1 MLVVRPAAPADLDFL
16 LELAILSGPGFT
28 SLPEDPDQLSERLD
42 LSRDSFAGALT
53 PQERWYTL
61 MLEESETG
69 DVDGIGSVKAA
80 VGLKRPFFSFRVVN
94 NAQSSPS
101 LGIKLEQKTL
111 VLVNECTGWTEVG
124 SLFLKADRRKG
135 GAGRLLSQSR
145 YMLIGAE
152 PELFNDNVLAELRGV
167 FTPDGACPFWDHVAH
182 KFFPMEFDEA
192 DRMTGST
199 DKQFILDLAPRHPIY
214 IDLLPEPARAVIG
227 KVHPQGVPAM
237 ALLESEGFRPNGLID
252 IFDAGPTVACQRDN
266 IRTVRDARP
275 LTVAVADEVEA
286 ELPALI
292 STDSVGAFRAVR
304 QRAHIEGDTATLTRE
319 TADALKVRA
328 GDTVRVKT

>member
-1 MLVVRPAAPADLDFL
+1 MLVVRPAGPADLDHL

-28 SLPEDPDQLSERLD
+28 SLPEDPDQLAERLD
-42 LSRDSFAGALT
+42 LSRDSFSGKLE
-53 PQERWYTL
+53 PQARWYTL
-61 MLEESETG
+61 MLEESDTG
-69 DVDGIGSVKAA
+69 DVDGVCGVKAA
-80 VGLKRPFFSFRVVN
+80 VGLNRPFFSFRVVN
-94 NAQSSPS
+94 TTQLSPS
-101 LGIKLEQKTL
+101 VNARLDHQTL

-152 PELFNDNVLAELRGV
+152 PDLFGETVLAELRGV

-214 IDLLPEPARAVIG
+214 IQLLPEPARAVIG

-237 ALLESEGFRPNGLID
+237 ALLESEGFRPNGLVD
-252 IFDAGPTVACQRDN
+252 IFDAGPTVSCERDN
-266 IRTVRDARP
+266 IRTVRDARV
-275 LTVAVADEVEA
+275 LKVRIADEVEA
-286 ELPALI
+286 ELVALV
-292 STDSVGAFRAVR
+292 STASVQGFRAVR
-304 QRAHIEGDTATLTRE
+304 QKVEIAEDAAILNRE
-319 TADALKVRA
+319 TAAALKVRE
-328 GDTVRVKT
+328 GDLVRVKS

>member
-1 MLVVRPAAPADLDFL
+1 MLVVRPAGPADLDHL

-28 SLPEDPDQLSERLD
+28 SLPEDPDQLAERLD
-42 LSRDSFAGALT
+42 LSRDSFTGRLP
-53 PQERWYTL
+53 PQECWYTL
-61 MLEESETG
+61 MLEETDTG
-69 DVDGIGSVKAA
+69 DVDGVGSVKAA

-94 NAQSSPS
+94 TTQSSPS
-101 LGIKLEQKTL
+101 LNVRLDHQTL

-152 PELFNDNVLAELRGV
+152 PDLFNEMVLAELRGV

-182 KFFPMEFDEA
+182 RFFPMEFDEA

-214 IDLLPEPARAVIG
+214 VQLLPEPARAVIG

-237 ALLESEGFRPNGLID
+237 ALLESEGFRPNGLVD
-252 IFDAGPTVACQRDN
+252 IFDAGPTVSCERDN
-266 IRTVRDARP
+266 IRTVRDARV
-275 LTVAVADEVEA
+275 LKVRIADEVEA
-286 ELPALI
+286 ELVSLV
-292 STDSVGAFRAVR
+292 STASVRDFRAVR
-304 QRAHIEGDTATLTRE
+304 QKVEIADDVATLNRE
-319 TADALKVRA
+319 TAAALKVRE
-328 GDTVRVKT
+328 GDLVRVKN

>member
-1 MLVVRPAAPADLDFL
+1 MLVVRPAGPSDLDYL

-61 MLEESETG
+61 MLEESDTG

-152 PELFNDNVLAELRGV
+152 PELFSENVLAELRGV

-252 IFDAGPTVACQRDN
+252 IFDAGPTVSCQRDN

-275 LTVAVADEVEA
+275 LTVAVAAEVEA

-292 STDSVGAFRAVR
+292 STNSVSAFRAVR
-304 QRAHIEGDTATLTRE
+304 QRAHIEGDVATLTRE

>member
-1 MLVVRPAAPADLDFL
+1 MLVVRPAGPADLDHL

-28 SLPEDPDQLSERLD
+28 SLPEDPDALAERLE
-42 LSRDSFAGALT
+42 LSRASFTRQAQVQDA
-53 PQERWYTL
+53 WYTL
-61 MLEESETG
+61 MLEETDTG
-69 DVDGIGSVKAA
+69 DIDGIGSVKAT

-101 LGIKLEQKTL
+101 LDIRLEHQTL

-152 PELFNDNVLAELRGV
+152 PDLFADTVLAELRGV

-182 KFFPMEFDEA
+182 KFFPMEFDQA
-192 DRMTGST
+192 DYMTGST

-214 IDLLPEPARAVIG
+214 VNLLPEPARAVIG

-252 IFDAGPTVACQRDN
+252 IFDAGPTVTCQRDN
-266 IRTVRDARP
+266 IRTVRDARA
-275 LTVAVADEVEA
+275 LKVEIASAVDA
-286 ELPALI
+286 ELPGLI
-292 STDSVGAFRAVR
+292 STDSVAAFRAVR
-304 QRAHIEGDTATLTRE
+304 QKVAVEGE
-319 TADALKVRA
+319 TAVINAETAAALKVKA
-328 GDTVRVKT
+328 GDIVRVKS

>member
-1 MLVVRPAAPADLDFL
+1 MLVVRPSGPADLDFL

-42 LSRDSFAGALT
+42 LSRDSFQGKLE
-53 PQERWYTL
+53 PQARWYTL

-80 VGLKRPFFSFRVVN
+80 VGLNRPFFSFRVVN

-101 LGIKLEQKTL
+101 LGIKLEQRTL

-152 PELFNDNVLAELRGV
+152 PELFNENVLAELRGV

-227 KVHPQGVPAM
+227 KV
-237 ALLESEGFRPNGLID
+237 
-252 IFDAGPTVACQRDN
+252 
-266 IRTVRDARP
+266 
-275 LTVAVADEVEA
+275 
-286 ELPALI
+286 
-292 STDSVGAFRAVR
+292 
-304 QRAHIEGDTATLTRE
+304 
-319 TADALKVRA
+319 
-328 GDTVRVKT
+328 

>member
-1 MLVVRPAAPADLDFL
+1 MLVVRPAGPADLDHL

-28 SLPEDPDQLSERLD
+28 SLPEDPDQLAERLE
-42 LSRDSFAGALT
+42 LGRDSFSGKLA
-53 PQERWYTL
+53 PQDCWYTL

-69 DVDGIGSVKAA
+69 DVDGVGSVKAA
-80 VGLKRPFFSFRVVN
+80 VGLHRPFFSFRLVN
-94 NAQSSPS
+94 NTQSSPS
-101 LGIKLEQKTL
+101 LGVRLDHQTL

-145 YMLIGAE
+145 YMLIGAQ
-152 PELFNDNVLAELRGV
+152 PDLFAETVLAELRGV

-182 KFFPMEFDEA
+182 KFFPMEFDDA

-199 DKQFILDLAPRHPIY
+199 DKQFILDLSPRHPIY
-214 IDLLPEPARAVIG
+214 VELLPEAARAVIG

-237 ALLESEGFRPNGLID
+237 ALLESEGFRPNGLVD
-252 IFDAGPTVACQRDN
+252 IFDAGPTVCCDRDN
-266 IRTVRDARP
+266 IRTVRDARR
-275 LTVAVADEVEA
+275 LTVRIADEVEA

-292 STDSVGAFRAVR
+292 STDSIRAFRAVR
-304 QRAHIEGDTATLTRE
+304 QRAAVEGDAVTLTRE
-319 TADALKVRA
+319 AADALKVRA

>member
-1 MLVVRPAAPADLDFL
+1 MLVVRPAGPADLDHL

-42 LSRDSFAGALT
+42 LSRDSFRGLME
-53 PQERWYTL
+53 PHERWYTL

-69 DVDGIGSVKAA
+69 DVDGIGSVKAS
-80 VGLKRPFFSFRVVN
+80 VGLKRPFFSFRVVS

-152 PELFNDNVLAELRGV
+152 PELFNENVLAELRGV

-192 DRMTGST
+192 DRLTGAT

-214 IDLLPEPARAVIG
+214 VELLPEPARAVIG
-227 KVHPQGVPAM
+227 QGPPAGRARHGPAGERGLPPQRPDRHLRRRADRLLPA
-237 ALLESEGFRPNGLID
+237 GQYPHRPRRPRPDRRHRRRGRGR
-252 IFDAGPTVACQRDN
+252 A
-266 IRTVRDARP
+266 ARP
-275 LTVAVADEVEA
+275 DFDQQRRR
-286 ELPALI
+286 LPRRPPA
-292 STDSVGAFRAVR
+292 RPPR
-304 QRAHIEGDTATLTRE
+304 RRHRHLTRE
-319 TADALKVRA
+319 TADALKVKA

>member
-1 MLVVRPAAPADLDFL
+1 MLVVRPAGPADLDHL

-42 LSRDSFAGALT
+42 LSRDSFTGAV
-53 PQERWYTL
+53 PAEQAWYTL
-61 MLEESETG
+61 MLEESDTG
-69 DVDGIGSVKAA
+69 DVDGVGSVKAT
-80 VGLKRPFFSFRVVN
+80 VGLKRPFFSFRVQN
-94 NAQSSPS
+94 TTQSSPS
-101 LGIKLEQKTL
+101 LGVRLDHQTL
-111 VLVNECTGWTEVG
+111 KIVNECTGWSEVG

-145 YMLIGAE
+145 YMLIGAQ
-152 PELFNDNVLAELRGV
+152 PDLFADTVLAELRGV

-199 DKQFILDLAPRHPIY
+199 DKQFILDLAPREPIY
-214 IDLLPEPARAVIG
+214 VELLPEPARAVIG

-237 ALLESEGFRPNGLID
+237 ALLESEGFRPNGLVD
-252 IFDAGPTVACQRDN
+252 IFDAGPTVTCRRDD
-266 IRTVRDARP
+266 IRTVRDARA
-275 LTVAVADEVEA
+275 LTVRIVDQPDA

-292 STDSVGAFRAVR
+292 STAGVANFRAVR
-304 QRAHIEGDTATLTRE
+304 QKAAIEADHAHIDRE
-319 TADALKVRA
+319 TAAALKVRD
-328 GDTVRVKT
+328 GDLIRVKS

>member
-1 MLVVRPAAPADLDFL
+1 MLVIRPAGPTDLDHL

-28 SLPEDPDQLSERLD
+28 SLPEDPDQLAERLD
-42 LSRDSFAGALT
+42 LSRDSFGGRLD
-53 PQERWYTL
+53 PKERWYTL
-61 MLEESETG
+61 MMEETDTG
-69 DVDGIGSVKAA
+69 DIDGIASVKAA
-80 VGLKRPFFSFRVVN
+80 VGLKRPFFSFRLVS
-94 NAQSSPS
+94 NAAQSPS
-101 LGIKLEQKTL
+101 LDIKLEHQTL

-145 YMLIGAE
+145 YMLIGAQ
-152 PELFNDNVLAELRGV
+152 PDLFAETVLAELRGV

-182 KFFPMEFDEA
+182 KFFPMPFDEA
-192 DRMTGST
+192 DMMTGST

-214 IDLLPEPARAVIG
+214 VELLPEPARTVIG
-227 KVHPQGVPAM
+227 KVHPQGVAAM

-252 IFDAGPTVACQRDN
+252 IFDAGPTVSCPRDH
-266 IRTVRDARP
+266 IRTVRDARR
-275 LTVAVADEVEA
+275 LTAVVSQEVQA

-292 STDSVGAFRAVR
+292 STDSVEGFRAIRGKAV
-304 QRAHIEGDTATLTRE
+304 IEGETVHLTAE

-328 GDTVRVKT
+328 GDVVRVKS

>member
-1 MLVVRPAAPADLDFL
+1 MLVVRPAGPADLDHL

-28 SLPEDPDQLSERLD
+28 SLPEDPDQLADRLD
-42 LSRDSFAGALT
+42 LSRDSFTGAVP

-61 MLEESETG
+61 MLEETDTG

-252 IFDAGPTVACQRDN
+252 IFDAGPTVSCQRDN

-292 STDSVGAFRAVR
+292 STDSVSAFRAVR
-304 QRAHIEGDTATLTRE
+304 QRTHVEGDVATLSAE
-319 TADALKVRA
+319 TADALKVRP
-328 GDTVRVKT
+328 GDIVRVKT

>member
-1 MLVVRPAAPADLDFL
+1 MLVVRPAGPSDLDHL

-28 SLPEDPDQLSERLD
+28 SLPEDPDQLAERLD
-42 LSRDSFAGALT
+42 LSRDSFAGAIE
-53 PQERWYTL
+53 PQARWYTL
-61 MLEESETG
+61 MLEESDTG
-69 DVDGIGSVKAA
+69 DVDGVGSVKAA
-80 VGLKRPFFSFRVVN
+80 VGLTSPFFSFRVVN
-94 NAQSSPS
+94 HTQSSPS
-101 LGIKLEQKTL
+101 LGVRLDQKTL

-152 PELFNDNVLAELRGV
+152 PGLFAETVLAELRGV

-182 KFFPMEFDEA
+182 KFFPMEFEEA

-214 IDLLPEPARAVIG
+214 IELLPEPARAVIG

-237 ALLESEGFRPNGLID
+237 ALLESEGFRPNGLVD
-252 IFDAGPTVACQRDN
+252 IFDAGPTVCCERDN
-266 IRTVRDARP
+266 IRTVRDARR
-275 LTVAVADEVEA
+275 LTAVLADEVEA

-292 STDSVGAFRAVR
+292 STDHVHDFRAVR
-304 QRAHIEGDTATLTRE
+304 QRALVEGDRVVLTRE
-319 TADALKVRA
+319 AADALRVKA
-328 GDTVRVKT
+328 GETVRVKS

>member
-1 MLVVRPAAPADLDFL
+1 MLVVRPAGPADLDHL

-28 SLPEDPDQLSERLD
+28 SLPEDPDQLTERLE
-42 LSRDSFAGALT
+42 LSRDSFSGALAS
-53 PQERWYTL
+53 QDRWYTL

-69 DVDGIGSVKAA
+69 DVDGVGSVKAA
-80 VGLKRPFFSFRVVN
+80 VGLNRPFFSFRLVN
-94 NAQSSPS
+94 NTQSSPS
-101 LGIKLEQKTL
+101 LGVKLDHQTL

-145 YMLIGAE
+145 YMLIGAQ
-152 PELFNDNVLAELRGV
+152 PDLFAESVLAELRGV

-182 KFFPMEFDEA
+182 KFFPMEFDDA

-199 DKQFILDLAPRHPIY
+199 DKQFILDLSPRHPIY
-214 IDLLPEPARAVIG
+214 VELLPEPARAVIG

-237 ALLESEGFRPNGLID
+237 ALLESEGFRPNGLVD
-252 IFDAGPTVACQRDN
+252 IFDAGPTVSCQRDN
-266 IRTVRDARP
+266 IRTVRDARR

-292 STDSVGAFRAVR
+292 STDSVTAFRAVR
-304 QRAHIEGDTATLTRE
+304 QRAAVEGDTAVLSRE

-328 GDTVRVKT
+328 GDAVRVKT

>member
-1 MLVVRPAAPADLDFL
+1 MLVVRPAGPADLDHL

-28 SLPEDPDQLSERLD
+28 SLPEDPDALADRLELSQA
-42 LSRDSFAGALT
+42 SFEGRV
-53 PQERWYTL
+53 PWQEAWYTL
-61 MLEESETG
+61 MLEDGDTG
-69 DVDGIGSVKAA
+69 DIDGVGSVKAT
-80 VGLKRPFFSFRVVN
+80 VGLRRPFFSFRVVN
-94 NAQSSPS
+94 NTVQSPS
-101 LGIKLEQKTL
+101 LGVKLDHQTL

-145 YMLIGAE
+145 YMLIGAQ
-152 PELFNDNVLAELRGV
+152 PELFADNVLAELRGV

-182 KFFPMEFDEA
+182 KFFPMEFDHA

-214 IDLLPEPARAVIG
+214 TELLPEPARAVIG

-237 ALLESEGFRPNGLID
+237 ALLESEGFRPNGLVD
-252 IFDAGPTVACQRDN
+252 IFDAGPTVACGRDN
-266 IRTVRDARP
+266 IRTVRDARR
-275 LTVAVADEVEA
+275 LVVQIVEGVEA

-292 STDSVGAFRAVR
+292 STDSVAAFRAVR
-304 QRAHIEGDTATLTRE
+304 AKADIDGDAVRLTAE
-319 TADALKVRA
+319 TAAALKVRS
-328 GDTVRVKT
+328 GDIVRVKS

>member
-1 MLVVRPAAPADLDFL
+1 MLVVRPAGPADLDFL

-42 LSRDSFAGALT
+42 LSRDSFHGKME

-252 IFDAGPTVACQRDN
+252 IFDAGPTVSCQRDN

-292 STDSVGAFRAVR
+292 STNSVGAFRAVR
-304 QRAHIEGDTATLTRE
+304 QRAHIEGDVATLNRE

>member
-1 MLVVRPAAPADLDFL
+1 MLVVRPAGPADLDHL

-28 SLPEDPDQLSERLD
+28 SLPEDPDQLAERLEV
-42 LSRDSFAGALT
+42 SRDSFSGKLDPKAC
-53 PQERWYTL
+53 WYTV

-80 VGLKRPFFSFRVVN
+80 VGLNRPFFSFRLVN
-94 NAQSSPS
+94 NTQSSPS
-101 LGIKLEQKTL
+101 VDVKLDHETL

-135 GAGRLLSQSR
+135 GAGRLLSQAR
-145 YMLIGAE
+145 YMLIGAQ
-152 PELFNDNVLAELRGV
+152 PELFDENVLAELRGV

-182 KFFPMEFDEA
+182 KFFPMEFDDA

-199 DKQFILDLAPRHPIY
+199 DKQFILDLSPRHPIY
-214 IDLLPEPARAVIG
+214 VELLPEPARAVIG

-237 ALLESEGFRPNGLID
+237 ALLESEGFRPNGLVD
-252 IFDAGPTVACQRDN
+252 IFDGGPTVSCGRDH

-275 LTVAVADEVEA
+275 LTVAFAETVEA

-292 STDSVGAFRAVR
+292 STGSIEGFRAVR
-304 QRAHIEGDTATLTRE
+304 QKAAIEGDIVTLTRE
-319 TADALKVRA
+319 TAAALKVKA
-328 GDTVRVKT
+328 GDIVRVKA

>member
-1 MLVVRPAAPADLDFL
+1 MLVVRPAGPADLDHL

-28 SLPEDPDQLSERLD
+28 SLPEDPDQLAERLE
-42 LSRDSFAGALT
+42 LGRDSFSGKLPAE
-53 PQERWYTL
+53 QRWYTL

-69 DVDGIGSVKAA
+69 DVDGVGSVKAA
-80 VGLKRPFFSFRVVN
+80 VGLNRPFFSFRLVN
-94 NAQSSPS
+94 NTQSSPS
-101 LGIKLEQKTL
+101 VDVKLDHQTL

-152 PELFNDNVLAELRGV
+152 PALFSENVLAELRGV

-182 KFFPMEFDEA
+182 KFFPMEFDDA

-199 DKQFILDLAPRHPIY
+199 DKQFILDLSPRHPIY
-214 IDLLPEPARAVIG
+214 VELLPEPARAVIG

-237 ALLESEGFRPNGLID
+237 ALLESEGFRPNGLVD
-252 IFDAGPTVACQRDN
+252 IFDAGPTVTCGRDN
-266 IRTVRDARP
+266 IRTVRDARR
-275 LTVAVADEVEA
+275 LTVSIADEVDA

-292 STDSVGAFRAVR
+292 STDSVATFRAVR
-304 QRAHIEGDTATLTRE
+304 QKAAIDGETVTLSRE
-319 TADALKVRA
+319 TAEALKVRA
-328 GDTVRVKT
+328 GETVRVKT

>member
-1 MLVVRPAAPADLDFL
+1 MLVVRPAGPADLDHL

-28 SLPEDPDQLSERLD
+28 SLPEDPDALAERLD
-42 LSRDSFAGALT
+42 LSRDSFGGQT
-53 PQERWYTL
+53 DPQAAWYTL
-61 MLEESETG
+61 MLEETETG
-69 DVDGIGSVKAA
+69 DIDGVGSVKAA
-80 VGLKRPFFSFRVVN
+80 VGLNRPFFSFRIVN

-111 VLVNECTGWTEVG
+111 VLVNECTGWSEVG

-152 PELFNDNVLAELRGV
+152 PELFADTVLAELRGV

-199 DKQFILDLAPRHPIY
+199 DKQFILDLAPRHPVY
-214 IDLLPEPARAVIG
+214 VELLPEPARAVIG

-237 ALLESEGFRPNGLID
+237 ALLESEGFRPNGLVD
-252 IFDAGPTVACQRDN
+252 IFDGGPTVTCRRDD
-266 IRTVRDARP
+266 IRTVRDARK
-275 LTVAVADEVEA
+275 LTVAIADEVEA
-286 ELPALI
+286 ELPSLI
-292 STDSVGAFRAVR
+292 STSRVNGFRSVR
-304 QRAHIEGDTATLTRE
+304 QKAAIEGDTATLTRE
-319 TADALKVRA
+319 AADTLKVKA
-328 GDTVRVKT
+328 GDIVRVKA

>member
-1 MLVVRPAAPADLDFL
+1 MLVVRPAGPADLDHL

-28 SLPEDPDQLSERLD
+28 SLPEDPDQLTLRLD
-42 LSRDSFAGALT
+42 LSRDSFAGAV
-53 PQERWYTL
+53 PQQERWFTL
-61 MLEESETG
+61 MLEESDTG
-69 DVDGIGSVKAA
+69 DVDGVCSVKAA
-80 VGLKRPFFSFRVVN
+80 VGLKHPFFSFRLVN
-94 NAQSSPS
+94 TTQSSPS
-101 LGIKLEQKTL
+101 LGVRLDHQTL
-111 VLVNECTGWTEVG
+111 KVVNECTGWTEVG

-152 PELFNDNVLAELRGV
+152 PELFADMVLAELRGV

-182 KFFPMEFDEA
+182 KFFPMDFDEA

-199 DKQFILDLAPRHPIY
+199 DKQFILDLAPREPIY
-214 IDLLPEPARAVIG
+214 VELLPEPARAVIG

-237 ALLESEGFRPNGLID
+237 ALLESEGFRPNGLVD
-252 IFDAGPTVACQRDN
+252 IFDAGPTVACRRDD

-275 LTVAVADEVEA
+275 LTARIVDQVDA

-292 STDSVGAFRAVR
+292 STASVAGFRAVR
-304 QRAHIEGDTATLTRE
+304 QKAAIEGAHAHIDRE
-319 TADALKVRA
+319 TAAALKVRD
-328 GDTVRVKT
+328 GDPIRVKS

>member
-1 MLVVRPAAPADLDFL
+1 MLVVRPAAPADLDHL

-28 SLPEDPDQLSERLD
+28 SLPEDPDQLAERLD
-42 LSRDSFAGALT
+42 LSRDSFSAKLA
-53 PQERWYTL
+53 PEERWYTL
-61 MLEESETG
+61 MLEESETR

-80 VGLKRPFFSFRVVN
+80 VGLHRPFFSFRVVTN
-94 NAQSSPS
+94 TQSSPS

-145 YMLIGAE
+145 YMLIGAQ
-152 PELFNDNVLAELRGV
+152 PELFSENVLAELRGV

-252 IFDAGPTVACQRDN
+252 IFDAGPTVSCGRDN
-266 IRTVRDARP
+266 IRTVRDARR
-275 LTVAVADEVEA
+275 LTVAVAAEVEA

-292 STDSVGAFRAVR
+292 STDSVSSFRAVR
-304 QRAHIEGDTATLTRE
+304 QRAHIEGDRATLNAE
-319 TADALKVRA
+319 TADALGVRP
-328 GDTVRVKT
+328 GDTVRVKA

>member
-1 MLVVRPAAPADLDFL
+1 MLVVRPAGPADLDHL

-28 SLPEDPDQLSERLD
+28 SLPEDPDQLTDRLD
-42 LSRDSFAGALT
+42 LSRDSFTGSLP

-61 MLEESETG
+61 MLEESDTG

-80 VGLKRPFFSFRVVN
+80 VGLKRPFFSYRVVN
-94 NAQSSPS
+94 NASSSPS
-101 LGIKLEQKTL
+101 LDIKIEHQTL
-111 VLVNECTGWTEVG
+111 VLVNECTGWSEVG

-152 PELFNDNVLAELRGV
+152 PELFAETVLAELRGV

-182 KFFPMEFDEA
+182 KFFPMEFDQA
-192 DRMTGST
+192 DMMTGST

-214 IDLLPEPARAVIG
+214 VNLLPEAARAVIG
-227 KVHPQGVPAM
+227 KVHPQGVPAR
-237 ALLESEGFRPNGLID
+237 ALLESAGFRPNGLVD
-252 IFDAGPTVACQRDN
+252 IFDAGPTVSCPRDH
-266 IRTVRDARP
+266 IRTVRDARRM
-275 LTVAVADEVEA
+275 TVAIAPEVEA
-286 ELPALI
+286 ELPSLI
-292 STDSVGAFRAVR
+292 STDRVGAFRAVR
-304 QRAHIEGDTATLTRE
+304 QRASLDGDTATLSSE

-328 GDTVRVKT
+328 GDTIRVKT

>member
-1 MLVVRPAAPADLDFL
+1 MLVVRPAGPADLDHL

-28 SLPEDPDQLSERLD
+28 SLPEDPDVLSERLD
-42 LSRDSFAGALT
+42 VSRDSFHGKLA

-61 MLEESETG
+61 MLEETDTG
-69 DVDGIGSVKAA
+69 DVDGVGSVKAA
-80 VGLKRPFFSFRVVN
+80 VGLKRPFFSFRMVN
-94 NAQSSPS
+94 NTQSSPS
-101 LGIKLEQKTL
+101 VGAKLDHQTL

-145 YMLIGAE
+145 YMLIGAQ
-152 PELFNDNVLAELRGV
+152 PDLFADNVLAELRGV

-182 KFFPMEFDEA
+182 KFFPMEFDDA
-192 DRMTGST
+192 DRMSGST

-214 IDLLPEPARAVIG
+214 TELLPEPARAVIG

-252 IFDAGPTVACQRDN
+252 IFDAGPTVACGRDN
-266 IRTVRDARP
+266 IRTVRDARA
-275 LTVAVADEVEA
+275 LTVHLADEIET
-286 ELPALI
+286 ELPSLV
-292 STDSVGAFRAVR
+292 STADVAHFRAVR
-304 QRAHIEGDTATLTRE
+304 ARVAVD
-319 TADALKVRA
+319 
-328 GDTVRVKT
+328 GDTVRLTRDVAHALKIKAGQTVRVKS

>member
-1 MLVVRPAAPADLDFL
+1 
-16 LELAILSGPGFT
+16 
-28 SLPEDPDQLSERLD
+28 
-42 LSRDSFAGALT
+42 
-53 PQERWYTL
+53 
-61 MLEESETG
+61 
-69 DVDGIGSVKAA
+69 VKAS
-80 VGLKRPFFSFRVVN
+80 VGLKRPFFSFRVVS

-152 PELFNDNVLAELRGV
+152 PELFNENVLAELRGV

-182 KFFPMEFDEA
+182 KFFPMDFDEA
-192 DRMTGST
+192 DRLTGAT

-214 IDLLPEPARAVIG
+214 VELLPEPARAVIG

-252 IFDAGPTVACQRDN
+252 IFDAGPTVSCQRDN
-266 IRTVRDARP
+266 IRTVRDARA

-292 STDSVGAFRAVR
+292 STASVGAFRAVR
-304 QRAHIEGDTATLTRE
+304 QRTHIEGDTATLTRE
-319 TADALKVRA
+319 TADALKVKA
-328 GDTVRVKT
+328 GDIVRVKT

>member
-1 MLVVRPAAPADLDFL
+1 MLVVRPAGPADLDFL

-42 LSRDSFAGALT
+42 LSRDSFAGVLT

-61 MLEESETG
+61 MLEESDTG

-152 PELFNDNVLAELRGV
+152 PELFSDNVLAELRGV

-252 IFDAGPTVACQRDN
+252 IFDAGPTVSCQRDN

-292 STDSVGAFRAVR
+292 STNSVGAFRAVR
-304 QRAHIEGDTATLTRE
+304 QRAHIEGETATLTRE

>member
-1 MLVVRPAAPADLDFL
+1 MLVVRPAGPADLDHL

-28 SLPEDPDQLSERLD
+28 SLPEDPDQLAERLE
-42 LSRDSFAGALT
+42 LGRDSFSGKLA
-53 PQERWYTL
+53 PEECWYTL
-61 MLEESETG
+61 MLEESDTG
-69 DVDGIGSVKAA
+69 DVDGVGSVKAA
-80 VGLKRPFFSFRVVN
+80 VGLKRPFFSFRLVN
-94 NAQSSPS
+94 NTQSSPS
-101 LGIKLEQKTL
+101 LGVKLDHQTL

-145 YMLIGAE
+145 YMLIGTQPDLFAE
-152 PELFNDNVLAELRGV
+152 TVLAELRGV

-182 KFFPMEFDEA
+182 KFFPMEFDDA

-199 DKQFILDLAPRHPIY
+199 DKQFILDLSPRHPIY
-214 IDLLPEPARAVIG
+214 VELLPEPARAVIG

-237 ALLESEGFRPNGLID
+237 ALLESEGFRPNGLVD
-252 IFDAGPTVACQRDN
+252 IFDAGPTVSCGRDN
-266 IRTVRDARP
+266 IRTVRDARR
-275 LTVAVADEVEA
+275 LTVRIAAEVEA

-292 STDSVGAFRAVR
+292 STDSVSAFRAVR
-304 QRAHIEGDTATLTRE
+304 QRAAVEGDVITLNRE
-319 TADALKVRA
+319 TAEALKVRA

>member
-1 MLVVRPAAPADLDFL
+1 MLIVRPAGPADLDYL

-28 SLPEDPDQLSERLD
+28 SLPEDPDVLAERLD
-42 LSRDSFAGALT
+42 RSRDSFSGLI
-53 PQERWYTL
+53 PVPERWYTL

-69 DVDGIGSVKAA
+69 DIDGVGSVKAA
-80 VGLKRPFFSFRVVN
+80 VGLNRPFFSFRVVN

-101 LGIKLEQKTL
+101 LDIRLEHQTL
-111 VLVNECTGWTEVG
+111 VLVNECTGWSEVG

-145 YMLIGAE
+145 YMLIGAQ
-152 PELFNDNVLAELRGV
+152 PDLFAETVLAELRGV

-182 KFFPMEFDEA
+182 KFFPMDFDQA
-192 DRMTGST
+192 DHMTGST

-214 IDLLPEPARAVIG
+214 VNLLPEPARSVIG

-237 ALLESEGFRPNGLID
+237 ALLESEGFRPNGLVD
-252 IFDAGPTVACQRDN
+252 IFDAGPTVSCRRDD

-275 LTVAVADEVEA
+275 LKVALASDVET
-286 ELPALI
+286 ELPGLI
-292 STDSVGAFRAVR
+292 STDSVSAFRAVR
-304 QRAHIEGDTATLTRE
+304 QKLLIEGE
-319 TADALKVRA
+319 TAIITKDVAAALKVKA